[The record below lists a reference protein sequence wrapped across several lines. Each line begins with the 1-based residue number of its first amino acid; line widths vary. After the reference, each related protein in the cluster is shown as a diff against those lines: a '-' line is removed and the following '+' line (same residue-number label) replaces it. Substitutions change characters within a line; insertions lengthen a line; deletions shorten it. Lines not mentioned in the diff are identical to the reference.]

1 MSKKDALTAF
11 LNADLEATK
20 MVELKRLGVEIE
32 VKGLSTEKV
41 NKLREQS
48 TFGDNIDDQK
58 FSSLL
63 VARACVNLDFGD
75 PKMLDYYGATDAA
88 DCVQKALLAGE
99 LVKLSQAVLE
109 ASGFDDIAEQVKA
122 AKN

>member
-20 MVELKRLGVEIE
+20 TVELKRLGVEIE

-41 NKLREQS
+41 NKLREQA

-58 FSSLL
+58 FSALL
-63 VARACVNLDFGD
+63 IARACVNLDFSD
-75 PKMLDYYGATDAA
+75 TKMLEHYDATDAA

-109 ASGFDDIAEQVKA
+109 ASGFDDLAEQVKA